1 MKTQIITIESHDDLI
16 SLRDRLSWAKTPRI
30 LLIWPRYEKISLRP
44 LDLKVLQRHAE
55 SLGAQ
60 LGLVTRQRRVRREAL
75 ALGIPVFDSAAAAQ
89 RDPWP
94 ARRPRRFHPPR
105 RPPRRDLRQHLQQAR
120 WQEGR
125 WRSLPLVRLIAFG
138 VGVLA
143 VLTVAALFVPRA
155 ALVVYPEEQEQSVV
169 LPILAG
175 ESLESSLLN
184 GSVPSRA
191 RTIIVSGTQTLP
203 VSGQITIPQTQARG
217 VVRFRNLTQNEVFLP
232 AGTVVTTLGQPLV
245 RFATLHEATLPAGLG
260 QIVEVPIQ
268 ALLPG
273 ASGNLE
279 AGAIQA
285 VEGPLGLSAAVSN
298 LEPTAGGMERQ
309 AKGPTQAD
317 RQKLREMLTRRLLQ
331 QAENEL
337 RLNLGEGDL
346 FLPDTLRVSQVLE
359 ETFAPAADQPAA
371 VLSLT
376 LRLECAAQVI
386 LAQDLQPLLTAS
398 LDAARPAGFLARPDT
413 LSFRPLG
420 DPATD
425 AQGLT
430 RWRIEAKR
438 LLVRQP
444 DLTPVLNRLRGRPL
458 RVVQMQLAAAF
469 PFRRPPEIRLTPS
482 WWPWLPLIPFRLE
495 VQVQ

>member
-60 LGLVTRQRRVRREAL
+60 LGLVTRQRGVRREAL
-75 ALGIPVFDSAAAAQ
+75 ALGIPVFASAAAAQ
-89 RDPWP
+89 RDRWP
-94 ARRPRRFHPPR
+94 ARRTRRFRPPQ
-105 RPPRRDLRQHLQQAR
+105 RPPRRDLRQRLQEARLQAG
-120 WQEGR
+120 GR
-125 WRSLPLVRLIAFG
+125 RASPLARLIAFG

-155 ALVVYPEEQEQSVV
+155 ALVVYPEEQVQSVV

-203 VSGQITIPQTQARG
+203 VSGQITIPQAQARG
-217 VVRFRNLTQNEVFLP
+217 VARFRNLTQNEVFLP
-232 AGTVVTTLGQPLV
+232 AGTVVTTLNQPVV
-245 RFATLHEATLPAGLG
+245 RFATLHAATLPAGVG

-268 ALLPG
+268 ALVPG
-273 ASGNLE
+273 ASGNVD

-285 VEGPLGLSAAVSN
+285 IEGPLGLSAAVSN
-298 LEPTAGGMERQ
+298 LEPTAGGLERQ

-331 QAENEL
+331 QAAEKMQAT
-337 RLNLGEGDL
+337 LGEEDL
-346 FLPDTLRVSQVLE
+346 FLPATLRVSQVLE
-359 ETFAPAADQPAA
+359 ETFVPASDQPAA

-376 LRLECAAQVI
+376 LRLECVAQVI
-386 LAQDLQPLLTAS
+386 LAQDLLPLLTAS
-398 LDAARPAGFLARPDT
+398 LDAARPAGFLARPNT

-420 DPATD
+420 DPVTD
-425 AQGLT
+425 AQGVT

-438 LLVRQP
+438 LLLRQP
-444 DLTPVLNRLRGRPL
+444 DLTQVLNQMRGRSL
-458 RVVQMQLAAAF
+458 QVAQAQLAAAF
-469 PFRRPPEIRLTPS
+469 PFRRPAEIRLMPS
-482 WWPWLPLIPFRLE
+482 WWPWLPLIPFRVE